1 MLRTDQNIK
10 SWRNADIRKARSN
23 CGFERRL
30 FFREKCFLTFSRR
43 SISHPIETFDLAF
56 RRYIGSTRTF
66 YKLIC
71 LFQHCLYTEQLW
83 FIALYVKNTYLPLVF
98 ELSPFH
104 YYLHN
109 QLRCLLE
116 PKTCNWWMDVKVLS
130 HSHGSFETRKSYC
143 YQFYLPLYN
152 K

>member
-1 MLRTDQNIK
+1 MFKTGRNIK
-10 SWRNADIRKARSN
+10 SWFTADITTKKRGLSFWAKALLQRETLFWRS
-23 CGFERRL
+23 
-30 FFREKCFLTFSRR
+30 LTTL
-43 SISHPIETFDLAF
+43 ETFDLAF

-66 YKLIC
+66 YILIC
-71 LFQHCLYTEQLW
+71 LFQHCLYTEQLR

-109 QLRCLLE
+109 QLRCLLG
-116 PKTCNWWMDVKVLS
+116 PKTCNWWMDVKVLL